1 MAKRDTDH
9 AYDINRLNMFFA
21 ISSIILFAFFA
32 WMLWQDFNRD
42 WKRTQA
48 DFRRLE
54 RARTKAQIAQES
66 ANLQGNPEY
75 VKVSQEMDAAKAQL
89 DQQKADYEKTQ
100 KELADIQGIWYRA
113 DQSFRFKKAEYEANR
128 YDYEEAVANHP
139 KTVPKRKE
147 NLDRS
152 FNEMQALQFKLDEVN
167 DKKTAIEK
175 RVEDFTKR
183 QAELEKEL
191 TKLTTKRDRMIR
203 KETNLSASVANIFR
217 NLPLVDF
224 IGPSIKIQ
232 QVVIDNIHEDLN
244 FISIPRVDRCMT
256 CHAAIDQEGYVQ
268 GEKVPDYDRKTIEQ
282 PFVSHPRLDIFVGS
296 TSKHPMDRFGCTSC
310 HAGRGRSTDF
320 IGVAHMPTNE
330 EEKKRW
336 EKELHWHKKHH
347 WEFPMY
353 ESDMVEAS
361 CIKCHQGV
369 AQIPGGDKINK
380 ARMLFIENGCN
391 GCHVT
396 KGFENLP
403 KVGPDLRRISSK
415 VTKDWAFKWIK
426 NPKAFRPTT
435 RMPKYFLNS
444 NNSDPEDVARNEV
457 EIRSMV
463 EYLFAKSDQLEYQPV
478 TVSGNAANGQTLVKE
493 IGCVGCHLMENE
505 KPAHVD
511 TRRRFGPPLVKLGSK
526 TNSTWLYNWLREP
539 RHYSPQTRMPNMKLT
554 DQEAND
560 ITAYLLSIRDT
571 AWEAEKVPALQ
582 EKYLK
587 DEIVFHLKRQYGL
600 GADEQY
606 NKMPEQ
612 ERWMF
617 LGERTIS
624 RYGCAGC
631 HLIPGFET
639 AKGIGTS
646 LSEEGSKKVT
656 KFDFGFVP
664 IEHSVPA
671 YIHQKLHD
679 PRSFDKE
686 RVKRWDEK
694 LIMPNF
700 DFTPE
705 ETASLTMLI
714 MGLTNERVPAES
726 QDVLADNE
734 QVAERG
740 KWLVVQK
747 NCIAC
752 HNIDGWGGEIKEV
765 ITEEGMQPPLL
776 IAEGEKAQS
785 DWLFEFLKAPGKI
798 RPWLKVRMPNFRLS
812 DEEAN
817 TLVQYFMAASKTGPF
832 NSPPEFTKHL
842 AEGQGVFTTFQCSTC
857 HVVGGVVPPGRAS
870 ADLAPD
876 LTLSQTR
883 LRADWILKWLEDP
896 QKLQPG
902 TRMPDF
908 FPEAALPNVLNG
920 DPHLQKEAIR
930 NYIYSLGRGN
940 QDSILSPEEA
950 AWFEPSVAH
959 AVPGSSTEATSQSAG
974 TQ

>member
-1 MAKRDTDH
+1 
-9 AYDINRLNMFFA
+9 MFFA

-48 DFRRLE
+48 EFRRME
-54 RARTKAQIAQES
+54 RFRTQALIAQED
-66 ANLQGNPEY
+66 ATLQSNPEY
-75 VKVSQEMDAAKAQL
+75 VKVEQEKAAAEEELKQKTAEYDRAQ
-89 DQQKADYEKTQ
+89 DEVR
-100 KELADIQGIWYRA
+100 DIQGVWYKA
-113 DQSFRFKKAEYEANR
+113 DQAYRFKKAEYEANR
-128 YDYEEAVANHP
+128 YDYEEAVADHP
-139 KTVPKRKE
+139 KDAPKKKE
-147 NLDRS
+147 QLDKS
-152 FNEMQALQFKLDEVN
+152 FNEMQGLLHELDKIN
-167 DKKTAIEK
+167 DKKTAIEQ
-175 RVEDFTKR
+175 RVEAFTKR
-183 QAELEKEL
+183 KAELEKEIA
-191 TKLTTKRDRMIR
+191 KLTTKRDRMKR
-203 KETNLSASVANIFR
+203 KEENLSANPANIFR

-232 QVVIDNIHEDLN
+232 QVVVNDIYEDLN
-244 FISIPRVDRCMT
+244 FIRIPRVDRCMT
-256 CHAAIDQEGYVQ
+256 CHAAIDQEGYVK
-268 GEKVPDYDRKTIEQ
+268 GEDVPNYGKIEQ
-282 PFVSHPRLDIFVGS
+282 PFVSHPKLDIFVGS

-320 IGVAHMPTNE
+320 VGAVHIPNNQQ
-330 EEKKRW
+330 EKERW
-336 EKELHWHKKHH
+336 EKEHHWHKMHH

-353 ESDMVEAS
+353 SLDMVEAS

-369 AQIPGGDKINK
+369 AQVPGGDKINK
-380 ARMLFIENGCN
+380 ARMLFIENGCH
-391 GCHVT
+391 GCHAT

-415 VTKDWAFKWIK
+415 VTKEWAFKWIK

-435 RMPKYFLNS
+435 RMPRYFLNS
-444 NNSDPEDVARNEV
+444 NNSDPEDVARNDV
-457 EIRSMV
+457 EIRAMV
-463 EYLFAKSDQLEYQPV
+463 EYLFAKSEQMEYQPLS
-478 TVSGNAANGQTLVKE
+478 VSGNVDNGKNLVHE
-493 IGCVGCHLMENE
+493 IGCVGCHLTENE

-526 TNSTWLYNWLREP
+526 TNATWLYNWLREP

-554 DQEAND
+554 DQEASD
-560 ITAYLLSIRDT
+560 ITAYLVSIRDSE
-571 AWEAEKVPALQ
+571 WEAQKVPSLQ

-600 GADEQY
+600 QAEDQY
-606 NKMPEQ
+606 NKMAEH
-612 ERWMF
+612 ERLMF

-631 HLIPGFET
+631 HLISGFET

-664 IEHSVPA
+664 IEHTVPA
-671 YIHQKLHD
+671 YIKQKLHD

-740 KWLVVQK
+740 RWLVLQK
-747 NCIAC
+747 NCVAC
-752 HNIDGWGGEIKEV
+752 HNIDGWGGEIREV
-765 ITEEGMQPPLL
+765 IKDEGMSPPLL

-817 TLVQYFMAASKTGPF
+817 TLVQYFMAAAKTGPF
-832 NSPPEFTKHL
+832 ISPPEFTKHL
-842 AEGQGVFTTFQCSTC
+842 QEGQSVFTTFQCATC
-857 HVVGGVVPPGRAS
+857 HVVGGVVPPGRQS

-876 LTLSQTR
+876 LTLAQTR
-883 LRADWILKWLEDP
+883 LRSDWILKWLEDP
-896 QKLQPG
+896 QKFQPG

-908 FPEAALPNVLNG
+908 FPEAAMPNVLNG
-920 DPHLQKEAIR
+920 DPQLQKEAIR
-930 NYIYSLGRGN
+930 NYVYSLGKGN
-940 QDSILSPEEA
+940 QASIMSPEES
-950 AWFEPSVAH
+950 AWFEPRIAH
-959 AVPGSSTEATSQSAG
+959 TAPDSSTETKPTSAG